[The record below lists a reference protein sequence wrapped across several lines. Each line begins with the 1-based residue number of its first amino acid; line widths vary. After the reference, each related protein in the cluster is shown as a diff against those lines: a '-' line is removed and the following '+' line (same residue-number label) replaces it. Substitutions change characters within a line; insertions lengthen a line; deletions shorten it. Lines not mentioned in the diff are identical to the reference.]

1 MSFNM
6 TLIAQKDTTEFE
18 IGKKKLLII
27 DKKTQ
32 KENAIYNLEKGKESF
47 EKEIEAANELISKQ
61 KALLIEREK
70 LIIEKEKLISES
82 ERLHGKTEDLAIK
95 KAELEKL
102 KVELELQK
110 ANIEAN
116 KKKKIA
122 FQNGIIE
129 IERGI
134 DEIEKG
140 LAEINDELNE
150 DGNDIVPLNKSIKK
164 HFNAHIAGFQFGIFN
179 FLNKSQSIANETDAG
194 IVSLVPEKSFYY
206 DLKIFEYNIPL
217 TKYNFGIAT
226 GAGIQWN
233 SMNLE
238 QNILLK
244 EDENGVLYGEI
255 IDTSNKIIKKN
266 KLNAVYITIPVVV
279 EYQVPIK
286 KRKLY
291 LNVGVFGGIR
301 AWSKQKQVYKT
312 DGVKYKD
319 KKVDDFQLSPFRYG
333 VMAGAGYDDLG
344 IFIEYSIV
352 PLFKHSKG
360 PELYPISAGLRLDF

>member
-1 MSFNM
+1 M
-6 TLIAQKDTTEFE
+6 
-18 IGKKKLLII
+18 
-27 DKKTQ
+27 
-32 KENAIYNLEKGKESF
+32 
-47 EKEIEAANELISKQ
+47 
-61 KALLIEREK
+61 
-70 LIIEKEKLISES
+70 
-82 ERLHGKTEDLAIK
+82 
-95 KAELEKL
+95 
-102 KVELELQK
+102 
-110 ANIEAN
+110 
-116 KKKKIA
+116 
-122 FQNGIIE
+122 
-129 IERGI
+129 
-134 DEIEKG
+134 
-140 LAEINDELNE
+140 
-150 DGNDIVPLNKSIKK
+150 
-164 HFNAHIAGFQFGIFN
+164 
-179 FLNKSQSIANETDAG
+179 
-194 IVSLVPEKSFYY
+194 
-206 DLKIFEYNIPL
+206 KIFEYNIPL